1 MVSGALWRTL
11 HPEKKKDMMPQ
22 RVLIVED
29 EYLVAMDVE
38 TSLQSMGVHT
48 IDIATTLSQAKEA
61 LLRARP
67 DCVLLDV
74 SLSDGTSY
82 ELARHLKDYSIPFGF
97 VSGYGDTSGFP
108 ADFADAPLL
117 DKPFGE
123 PELKAFVT
131 GLMA

>member
-1 MVSGALWRTL
+1 MKHML
-11 HPEKKKDMMPQ
+11 PQ

-38 TSLQSMGVHT
+38 TSLQSMGVQT
-48 IDIATTLSQAKEA
+48 VDIVTTLSQAQEA
-61 LLRARP
+61 LNHARP

-74 SLSDGTSY
+74 SLSDGMSY
-82 ELARHLKDYSIPFGF
+82 EFARQLKEHTIPFGF

-108 ADFADAPLL
+108 EDFAEAPLL

-123 PELKAFVT
+123 PELKAFVMR
-131 GLMA
+131 LMA

>member
-1 MVSGALWRTL
+1 ML
-11 HPEKKKDMMPQ
+11 PQ

-38 TSLQSMGVHT
+38 TSLQAMGVNT
-48 IDIATTLSQAKEA
+48 IDIATTLYQAKES
-61 LLRARP
+61 LLQARP

-74 SLSDGTSY
+74 SLSDGMSY
-82 ELARHLKDYSIPFGF
+82 ELARHLREHSIPFGF

-108 ADFADAPLL
+108 PDFADSHLL

-123 PELKAFVT
+123 VELKTFVT
-131 GLMA
+131 RIMSV

>member
-1 MVSGALWRTL
+1 ML
-11 HPEKKKDMMPQ
+11 PQ

-38 TSLQSMGVHT
+38 TSLQSMGVET
-48 IDIATTLSQAKEA
+48 IDIATTLLQAKES
-61 LLRARP
+61 LLREKP

-82 ELARHLKDYSIPFGF
+82 ELARHLREYSIPFGF

-108 ADFADAPLL
+108 PDFAECHLL

-123 PELKAFVT
+123 MELRAFVT
-131 GLMA
+131 KIMA

>member
-1 MVSGALWRTL
+1 ML
-11 HPEKKKDMMPQ
+11 PQ

-38 TSLQSMGVHT
+38 TSLQAMGVKA
-48 IDIATTLSQAKEA
+48 IDIATTLFQAKES
-61 LLRARP
+61 LLRDKP

-74 SLSDGTSY
+74 SLSDGMSY
-82 ELARHLKDYSIPFGF
+82 ELARHLREHAIPFGF

-108 ADFADAPLL
+108 PDFADSHLL

-123 PELKAFVT
+123 IELKTFVT
-131 GLMA
+131 RIMTQ

>member
-1 MVSGALWRTL
+1 ML
-11 HPEKKKDMMPQ
+11 PQ

-38 TSLQSMGVHT
+38 TSLQSMGVKS
-48 IDIATTLSQAKEA
+48 IDIATTLFQAKES
-61 LLRARP
+61 LSRARP

-74 SLSDGTSY
+74 SLSDGMSY
-82 ELARHLKDYSIPFGF
+82 ELARHLKEHSIRFGF

-108 ADFADAPLL
+108 PDFADAHLL

-123 PELKAFVT
+123 TELKAFVAR
-131 GLMA
+131 LMEN

>member
-1 MVSGALWRTL
+1 ML
-11 HPEKKKDMMPQ
+11 PQ

-38 TSLQSMGVHT
+38 TSLQAMGVDT
-48 IDIATTLSQAKEA
+48 IDIATTLFQAKES
-61 LLRARP
+61 LSRAKP

-74 SLSDGTSY
+74 SLSDGMSY
-82 ELARHLKDYSIPFGF
+82 ELARHLREHSIPFGF

-108 ADFADAPLL
+108 TDFADSHLL

-123 PELKAFVT
+123 VELKAFVSRI
-131 GLMA
+131 MAVES

>member
-1 MVSGALWRTL
+1 ML
-11 HPEKKKDMMPQ
+11 PQ

-38 TSLQSMGVHT
+38 SSLQSMGVKT
-48 IDIATTLSQAKEA
+48 IDIATTLFQAKEA
-61 LLRARP
+61 LLRAKP

-74 SLSDGTSY
+74 SLSDGMSY
-82 ELARHLKDYSIPFGF
+82 ELARHLRDFSIPFGF

-108 ADFADAPLL
+108 PDFVDSHLL

-123 PELKAFVT
+123 AELRAFVT
-131 GLMA
+131 RIMS